1 MIFNSLLV
9 ANRGEIAIRIIE
21 TAHEMGIR
29 CIAVYVDA
37 DANAPFVR
45 AADEAVHLPDGGYL
59 NSDLIIDAAKKTGAQ
74 AIHPG
79 YGFLSENAAFARKV
93 KKENIVWVGPSPHVI
108 SVMGDKLKAKE
119 LAVKADVPTLPMT
132 SKTSEANNIGYPLLI
147 KAAAGGGGK
156 GMRIVKSKKD
166 LKEAIKGAQ
175 REAKSGFGDDRVFIE
190 RYVEKSRHIEIQIL
204 GDSYGNIV
212 HLGEREC
219 SIQRRHQKI
228 IEESPSPRVSPEV
241 REAMGKA
248 AVKLAKKIKY
258 QSAGTVEFLFD
269 DKTDEFWF
277 LEVNTR
283 LQVEHPV
290 TEEVTGM
297 DLVYEQL
304 RIARG
309 EELGYLQEDIIC
321 EGHSIEAR
329 LYAEDPN
336 NDFLPETGT
345 LIAFE
350 EDYEAEARWDSG
362 VESGSIIGT
371 SFDPMLAKVIAY
383 GASRSDAAA
392 KLARALESAH
402 IGGLKTN
409 RDFLIATLKTKE
421 FLEGDTTTD
430 FIERVKP
437 PRVLELNEDEIN
449 HVTAIAAL
457 WIQGINRVNDGV
469 LGHLPSGWT
478 NGRIPKQNIKFN
490 YKEEE
495 INVTY
500 KANKDGSFN
509 IHNSSNAFVYE
520 YFEDGID
527 IEFNG
532 RRNFSKI
539 TTSNNKILVHMPYG
553 DILLDIVPRFVVPGM
568 EVQAGGLVAPMPGRV
583 IDLKVKKGS
592 KVKAGDTLV
601 ILEAMKM
608 EHSIKATENG
618 VISDL
623 FISSNDQVENGA
635 LLMVLK
641 SD

>member
-1 MIFNSLLV
+1 MMFNSLLV

-309 EELGYLQEDIIC
+309 EELGYLQEDITC